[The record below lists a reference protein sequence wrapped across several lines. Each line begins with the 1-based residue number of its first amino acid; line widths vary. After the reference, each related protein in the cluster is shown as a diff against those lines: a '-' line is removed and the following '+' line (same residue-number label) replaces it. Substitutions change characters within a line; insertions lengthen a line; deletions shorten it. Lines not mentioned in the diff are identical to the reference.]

1 MNGAAGIIHQ
11 CEILAIERDSGV
23 REGASACGG
32 ATLEVSLFYSNRLR
46 ENGGFE
52 YATSKAIFEA
62 SEGGAPSL
70 GRSRLDVFDGKRCV
84 GCSCAG
90 E

>member
-1 MNGAAGIIHQ
+1 MDGAAGIVHQ
-11 CEILAIERDSGV
+11 CEICGLSGV

-32 ATLEVSLFYSNRLR
+32 ATLEVSSLHSNRLR

-52 YATSKAIFEA
+52 YATSEAIFEA
-62 SEGGAPSL
+62 SEGGAPRF
-70 GRSRLDVFDGKRCV
+70 GRGWLDLFDGGRRV
-84 GCSCAG
+84 GCGCAS